1 MSGDPLVTGVG
12 ANITAAT
19 DEGLLMEDWV
29 LNMEICD
36 IVNSYEDGPV
46 QAVRAIKRRSA
57 CFRIDKEN

>member
-19 DEGLLMEDWV
+19 DEGLLMEDWA

-36 IVNSYEDGPV
+36 IVNSYEDGPIH
-46 QAVRAIKRRSA
+46 AVRAIKRR
-57 CFRIDKEN
+57 